1 VNIWVVLGAVAALV
15 LVVVLIGTR
24 RPRRAEDE
32 LAQPIQQAARPNGQS
47 SLGQGGLKALLRSMQ
62 TARETGT
69 LQVTAGDRSASLYF
83 LFGHL
88 FHAASGTLTGEPA
101 LQECLAWQDFRYTF
115 DKTAKLPTE
124 ESIERQMNEILA

>member
-1 VNIWVVLGAVAALV
+1 LNIWLVLGAVAAVV

-32 LAQPIQQAARPNGQS
+32 LAQPIQQVAPPSGGS
-47 SLGQGGLKALLRSMQ
+47 SLDQGGLKSLLRSMK

-88 FHAASGTLTGEPA
+88 FHATSGTLTGEPA
-101 LQECLAWQDFRYTF
+101 LQECLTWQDFRYTF

-124 ESIERQMNEILA
+124 ESIERPTNEILG

>member
-1 VNIWVVLGAVAALV
+1 M

-32 LAQPIQQAARPNGQS
+32 LAQPPRHAARLDLS
-47 SLGQGGLKALLRSMQ
+47 SSPDRGGLKALLRSMQ
-62 TARETGT
+62 KARETGT
-69 LQVTAGDRSASLYF
+69 LQVTAGERSASVYF

-88 FHAASGTLTGEPA
+88 FHVTSGTLTGEPA
-101 LQECLAWQDFRYTF
+101 LQECLTWQDFRYTF

-124 ESIERQMNEILA
+124 ESIERPTNEILA

>member
-1 VNIWVVLGAVAALV
+1 VNIWVVLGAVAAVV

-32 LAQPIQQAARPNGQS
+32 LAQPIQQAAPLNGQS
-47 SLGQGGLKALLRSMQ
+47 SLGQGGLKALLLSMK

-69 LQVTAGDRSASLYF
+69 LQVTAGERSASLYF

-88 FHAASGTLTGEPA
+88 FHATSGTLTGEPA
-101 LQECLAWQDFRYTF
+101 LQECLTWQDFGYSF

-124 ESIERQMNEILA
+124 ESIERPMNEILG

>member
-1 VNIWVVLGAVAALV
+1 MNIWVILGVVAALA

-32 LAQPIQQAARPNGQS
+32 LAQPTQHAARLDLSS
-47 SLGQGGLKALLRSMQ
+47 SLDQGRLKALLRSMQ
-62 TARETGT
+62 RARESGT
-69 LQVTAGDRSASLYF
+69 LQVTAGERSASLYF

-88 FHAASGTLTGEPA
+88 YHVASGTLTGEPA
-101 LQECLAWQDFRYTF
+101 LHECLTWQDFSYTF

-124 ESIERQMNEILA
+124 ESIQRPTDEILA

>member
-1 VNIWVVLGAVAALV
+1 VNLWVVLGAVAALV

-32 LAQPIQQAARPNGQS
+32 LAQSTRLAAPPTGQS
-47 SLGQGGLKALLRSMQ
+47 SLDRGGLKALLWSMKI
-62 TARETGT
+62 ARETGT
-69 LQVTAGDRSASLYF
+69 LQVTAGEHSASLYF

-88 FHAASGTLTGEPA
+88 FHATSGTLTGEPA
-101 LQECLAWQDFRYTF
+101 LQECLTWQDFRYTF

-124 ESIERQMNEILA
+124 ESIERPMDEILG

>member
-1 VNIWVVLGAVAALV
+1 MNIWLVLGAVAALV

-32 LAQPIQQAARPNGQS
+32 LAQPTQQAARPDVPS
-47 SLGQGGLKALLRSMQ
+47 SLAQGGLKTLLRSMQ

-69 LQVTAGDRSASLYF
+69 LQVTAGERTASLYF

-88 FHAASGTLTGEPA
+88 FHVTSGTLTGEPA
-101 LQECLAWQDFRYTF
+101 LLDCLTWQDFRYTF
-115 DKTAKLPTE
+115 DKTAQLPTE
-124 ESIERQMNEILA
+124 ESIERPMNEILA

>member
-1 VNIWVVLGAVAALV
+1 VNIWIVLGAVAALV

-32 LAQPIQQAARPNGQS
+32 LAQPIEQAAPPNGQS
-47 SLGQGGLKALLRSMQ
+47 SRGQGGLKALLRSMQ

-69 LQVTAGDRSASLYF
+69 LQLTAGERFASLYF

-88 FHAASGTLTGEPA
+88 FHVTSGTLTGEPA
-101 LQECLAWQDFRYTF
+101 LQECLTWQDFRYTF
-115 DKTAKLPTE
+115 DKTGQLPTE
-124 ESIERQMNEILA
+124 ESIERPMDEILA

>member
-1 VNIWVVLGAVAALV
+1 VTVWVVLGAVAAVV

-32 LAQPIQQAARPNGQS
+32 LAQPIQRTPPTNGES
-47 SLGQGGLKALLRSMQ
+47 SLGQGGLKALLLSMK

-69 LQVTAGDRSASLYF
+69 LQLTAGERSASLYF

-88 FHAASGTLTGEPA
+88 FHATSGTLTGESA
-101 LQECLAWQDFRYTF
+101 LQDCLTWQDFRYTF

-124 ESIERQMNEILA
+124 ESIERPMNEILG